1 MNYNKIVENNSKY
14 LVCEC
19 DENKKS
25 YTYKMLQNNNIDSL
39 IKPVER
45 NINGESFLYYKTDS
59 YRTMEEIFNDRECFI
74 RDKDIDALCKS
85 FINLEHDLT
94 DYLLDINDLV
104 LKPDTLMY
112 DNVKDA
118 YVFIYI
124 PGYSQDENEFH
135 NSLLALWEYI
145 LSKYDH
151 NSDMKRTMKV
161 YETYQKIRSCNYTIG
176 TLLYNM
182 ISVENVNGNMVAD
195 RDSFVNSSDD
205 EGRGSYVYTSDA
217 TGRDAAKSS
226 FDEASVEMKN
236 VTDQNESTYV
246 RNKVCSESYD
256 DCDMSNYS
264 AYDNHDIYAESSH
277 HKPAA
282 NKRFNFPKN
291 SFSKNNSESDNR
303 SKRNHNPK
311 INNITKRNHNPK
323 TEKYIFITSMA
334 VAIICTILILLPVN
348 MNRPNLFILFIII
361 AISLFICFK
370 YKHSL
375 NNSKSKKLQIIYN
388 DREFNPDNFP
398 LTVGSKDEMD
408 ISIPE
413 NGVSRHHL
421 TIYESEFG
429 YYIEDND
436 STNGTFI
443 NNKKINPFQKRV
455 ILDGDIV
462 TLAETKLIICIS

>member
-1 MNYNKIVENNSKY
+1 
-14 LVCEC
+14 
-19 DENKKS
+19 
-25 YTYKMLQNNNIDSL
+25 
-39 IKPVER
+39 
-45 NINGESFLYYKTDS
+45 
-59 YRTMEEIFNDRECFI
+59 
-74 RDKDIDALCKS
+74 
-85 FINLEHDLT
+85 
-94 DYLLDINDLV
+94 
-104 LKPDTLMY
+104 
-112 DNVKDA
+112 
-118 YVFIYI
+118 
-124 PGYSQDENEFH
+124 
-135 NSLLALWEYI
+135 
-145 LSKYDH
+145 
-151 NSDMKRTMKV
+151 
-161 YETYQKIRSCNYTIG
+161 
-176 TLLYNM
+176 
-182 ISVENVNGNMVAD
+182 MVAD

-217 TGRDAAKSS
+217 TGSDAAKSS

-277 HKPAA
+277 HMPAA
-282 NKRFNFPKN
+282 NKWFNFPKN
-291 SFSKNNSESDNR
+291 SFSKNKSESDNR

-348 MNRPNLFILFIII
+348 MNRPNIFILLIII

-421 TIYESEFG
+421 TIYESESG

>member
-151 NSDMKRTMKV
+151 DSDMKRTMKV

-182 ISVENVNGNMVAD
+182 ISVENVSGNMVAD

-217 TGRDAAKSS
+217 TGSDAAKSS
-226 FDEASVEMKN
+226 FDEASVEIKN

-282 NKRFNFPKN
+282 NKWFNFPKN

-323 TEKYIFITSMA
+323 TEKYI
-334 VAIICTILILLPVN
+334 
-348 MNRPNLFILFIII
+348 FILFIII

-421 TIYESEFG
+421 TIYESESG